1 MEVKR
6 IPVSQINPSP
16 YNPRVDLQ
24 PEDPEYQKL
33 KQSIN
38 TFGYVDPI
46 IWNRRTGNLVGGHQ
60 RFKIFLEQGV
70 KEVKVSVVDLP
81 IEEESFLNLALNKVQ
96 GRWDEDK
103 LAEVLEDLSTL
114 PDFDFTL
121 SGFDLPEISQIID
134 EHIRP
139 KEEYF
144 DFNAE
149 VESISIPITKP
160 GDLINLGK
168 HRLLCGDSG
177 KVADLEL
184 LVKSSKINLSYTDVP
199 YNVNYDSESRP
210 TKKNKKKWQ
219 KIESDNLKQQDY
231 EEWLKNIFINM
242 GKVLAEGAS
251 CYVWNGHRQFYFMH
265 QVLIKLGYHISS
277 VITWAKDNFAMSFSD
292 YNWQTEHC
300 IYFWKDNNGKHN
312 WYGDGKQSNLWY
324 ASRDPANLLLH
335 PTQKPVSLAMKAIK
349 NSSRR
354 GDIVLDMFAG
364 SGSTLIAAEEMN
376 RKCYLIE
383 KSPAYCDAIVKRYI
397 SFVGKENI
405 SGKIRKKY
413 IKEVPDG

>member
-24 PEDPEYQKL
+24 PENPEYQKL
-33 KQSIN
+33 KKSI
-38 TFGYVDPI
+38 TSFGYVEPI
-46 IWNRRTGNLVGGHQ
+46 VWNRQTGNLVGGHQ
-60 RFKIFLEQGV
+60 RFTILLEQGE
-70 KEVKVSVVDLP
+70 KEVEVSVVDLS
-81 IEEESFLNLALNKVQ
+81 IEKEKALNLALNKIQ

-114 PDFDFTL
+114 PNFDFTL

-134 EHIRP
+134 EHIKP

-149 VESISIPITKP
+149 AESISTPITKP

-177 KVADLEL
+177 RVANLEL
-184 LVKSSKINLSYTDVP
+184 LVKSSKINLSYNDVP
-199 YNVNYDSESRP
+199 YNINYGSENRP

-265 QVLIKLGYHISS
+265 QVLTELGYHISS

-312 WYGDGKQSNLWY
+312 WYGNGKQSNLWY
-324 ASRDPANLLLH
+324 ASRDSANLLLH

-376 RKCYLIE
+376 RRCYLIE
-383 KSPAYCDAIVKRYI
+383 KSPVYCDAIVRRYI
-397 SFVGKENI
+397 FFVGKENI